1 MDAPVNA
8 NEKTEVNGADG
19 VSEPV
24 PGAEDVAAARL
35 AGLVSPEAVDRML
48 ADAELAGV
56 PVDGAGGL
64 IGQLTAG
71 DPAIRPPARC
81 RRARET
87 PAAGTRTAAREDVC
101 TNGIVLRRGVEQ
113 VERFC
118 CRGHAQPGVRLS
130 RVTGPG
136 GVGAAWV
143 APLPGSG
150 ACWLGRLPRRDRRAD
165 MRPAAGGGTA

>member
-1 MDAPVNA
+1 MTDVAPIEMDAPVNA
-8 NEKTEVNGADG
+8 NEKTAVNGADG

-71 DPAIRPPARC
+71 DRAI
-81 RRARET
+81 
-87 PAAGTRTAAREDVC
+87 PAAC
-101 TNGIVLRRGVEQ
+101 
-113 VERFC
+113 
-118 CRGHAQPGVRLS
+118 PM
-130 RVTGPG
+130 P
-136 GVGAAWV
+136 
-143 APLPGSG
+143 PGSG
-150 ACWLGRLPRRDRRAD
+150 NTRGRHANS
-165 MRPAAGGGTA
+165 GT